1 MAAAAAA
8 VAASLSTSLAKPVLV
23 DRPVYLPRF
32 FLPFSLKCTRNR
44 SLRRRTA
51 TTVCC
56 ASETRPRSTA
66 PHQKWQ
72 SFRKKKVVMRV
83 GYVGTEYRGKPA
95 FSSLLPLFFFLW
107 KCRLQFD
114 RHCSFSQVCNGSE
127 ILAHRVH
134 SLATMISLKM
144 EIPEDAWK
152 NDPLGIRLTNCVNH
166 HLPSTIKV
174 FGILPSTRSFDAR
187 RECVIRKY
195 AYLIPAEVIGITHHC
210 SAAEIDNHL
219 MEFSRILKAFEG
231 AHPFHNYTIRSKY
244 RKGSRSLKHVA
255 SRTRISDGLSLESK
269 NRKVE
274 CAVNKSTSEARKDHL
289 LVNGSDE
296 DNDEDSESVST
307 VPDIEMNN
315 GQTDHVVSRD
325 EDAFEEGQEI
335 FPVNES
341 SDEDAAEDSLSE
353 NMLNDL
359 GSPVAILARWLNE
372 PDEMDRLSS
381 SHFRRIVSCTCGK
394 LESVSGFQYIEVS
407 ISGVSF
413 MLHQIRKMMGTAVAV
428 KRSLL
433 PKDIIQLSLNKFS
446 RIVLPLAPS
455 EVLILKSNQFS
466 LERISRG
473 CVSKPEVVRLIES
486 HEIQKSV
493 DQFHADVVLPQ
504 LSRFLDTSKSPW
516 KEWLENLDTYTSIP
530 DEQLEQVRGAWSLWR
545 DSYKSSE
552 PEGAS
557 CK

>member
-1 MAAAAAA
+1 
-8 VAASLSTSLAKPVLV
+8 
-23 DRPVYLPRF
+23 
-32 FLPFSLKCTRNR
+32 
-44 SLRRRTA
+44 
-51 TTVCC
+51 
-56 ASETRPRSTA
+56 
-66 PHQKWQ
+66 
-72 SFRKKKVVMRV
+72 
-83 GYVGTEYRGKPA
+83 
-95 FSSLLPLFFFLW
+95 
-107 KCRLQFD
+107 
-114 RHCSFSQVCNGSE
+114 
-127 ILAHRVH
+127 
-134 SLATMISLKM
+134 MISLKM

-152 NDPLGIRLTNCVNH
+152 NDPLGIRLTDCVNH

-195 AYLIPAEVIGITHHC
+195 AYLIPAEVIGITHHS

-219 MEFSRILKAFEG
+219 MEFSRILKVFEG

-255 SRTRISDGLSLESK
+255 LRTRISDGLYHESK

-274 CAVNKSTSEARKDHL
+274 CAVSKSTSEARKDHL

-296 DNDEDSESVST
+296 DNAEDSESVST

-315 GQTDHVVSRD
+315 GQTDLVVSRD
-325 EDAFEEGQEI
+325 EDAFEERQEL

-341 SDEDAAEDSLSE
+341 SDEDTAEDSLSE

-466 LERISRG
+466 LDRISRG

-504 LSRFLDTSKSPW
+504 LSRFLDTSTSPW

-530 DEQLEQVRGAWSLWR
+530 DDQLEQVRGAWSLWR

-557 CK
+557 YK